1 MTRRVKEFVQIDAS
15 SLDGLI
21 DALVAVRDTLPKD
34 AEAELKLRGCDVFG
48 RHIAVAYMRPQTA
61 EETECEA
68 RYADGH
74 RQKMVDQDHMR
85 AREMTH
91 SGYGRLR
98 AVA

>member
-1 MTRRVKEFVQIDAS
+1 MARKVKEFVQIDAT

-21 DALVAVRDTLPKD
+21 EALMAVRDTLPKE
-34 AEAELKLRGCDVFG
+34 AQAELKLRGCDVFG

-61 EETECEA
+61 DEEACEA
-68 RYADGH
+68 RYADAALQAM
-74 RQKMVDQDHMR
+74 RQRGQQR
-85 AREMTH
+85 ADEASR